1 MYGKDWRAMVPLIKT
16 RSLRQIRTHAQ
27 KVLKSMYTKRNVP
40 QSSSVSD
47 TPVASDKVVNGS
59 EDVNIN
65 VNNTVSVEMREV

>member
-1 MYGKDWRAMVPLIKT
+1 
-16 RSLRQIRTHAQ
+16 
-27 KVLKSMYTKRNVP
+27 MYTKRNVP
-40 QSSSVSD
+40 QSSSISD